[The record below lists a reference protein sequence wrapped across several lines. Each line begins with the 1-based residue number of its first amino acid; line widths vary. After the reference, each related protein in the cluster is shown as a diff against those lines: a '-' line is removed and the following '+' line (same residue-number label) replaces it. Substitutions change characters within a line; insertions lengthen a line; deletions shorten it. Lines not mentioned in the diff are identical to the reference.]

1 MEKQD
6 ITNYE
11 LIAKALFETYE
22 TIYDID
28 METNTY
34 STFYESEAYRSLRID
49 NEGKDFFKILPEK
62 VKQVIADED
71 QKYVVRMLQKEN
83 LIKGLE
89 NEKYYSLIYRIKRED
104 KEIYHQ
110 IRATYQPVNGR
121 MHVFMGVR
129 NIDSMMRME
138 EAHRKEVRAFK
149 DKYGLEY

>member
-1 MEKQD
+1 MGKQD

-28 METNTY
+28 METNMY
-34 STFYESEAYRSLRID
+34 STFYESEAYRRLRID
-49 NEGKDFFKILPEK
+49 NEGKDFFKVLQEK
-62 VKQVIADED
+62 VTQIIADDD
-71 QKYVVRMLQKEN
+71 QKYVLRMLEKEN

-110 IRATYQPVNGR
+110 SEHADQ
-121 MHVFMGVR
+121 H
-129 NIDSMMRME
+129 
-138 EAHRKEVRAFK
+138 
-149 DKYGLEY
+149 